1 MVLLWFEQRLRNA
14 AKLLKDLD
22 GPTCPPCIHLEGEEY
37 GASVREILALV
48 GLYDGSEV
56 GSSGGVF
63 GDFLDKLADD
73 RREELALHHDGRAIT
88 VAQVL
93 RVVIARLLTLN
104 SVKATAQEEESEGEA
119 ETNVAGHEEA
129 KLEACSP
136 RQPNADRGAEPLGGL
151 PGGAAG
157 PEDGQLMSFASWVS
171 SADLG
176 AEADEQSLSLAS
188 WEPSADRGAEPLGG
202 LPGGAA
208 GPGIAGDE
216 DGWGP
221 KKPSR
226 EASPVGDSEVLTG
239 TRSVATPDA
248 RSNLGGDNL
257 NSVVQNFLG
266 VTSAIDV
273 DSGQLRDD
281 LNTLRQE
288 LEGLKKVCAT
298 GTSNTILGVLIGRD
312 PDCNIVQDVIAEYSR
327 RVRLILADG
336 MPKYIVEHDVDPDEL
351 WGTWGNWSPSCAE
364 GPGAADDEEENVFT
378 RMLRSI
384 FIAEVISGLNGDL
397 RSLGMKDPDY
407 YLSPSALATFLP
419 PADYSDRY
427 MWFCCKNISCFAS
440 VKDRLD
446 DMRQS
451 SVSGAQEW
459 AERVV
464 GFCVRY
470 YEKTT
475 TSSLFGV
482 FANFPFVLEAC
493 LGGINEADFPPLDV
507 LEEAL
512 QDPLAAGGHA
522 SFFALLV
529 EEPSG
534 FLQKM

>member
-1 MVLLWFEQRLRNA
+1 M
-14 AKLLKDLD
+14 
-22 GPTCPPCIHLEGEEY
+22 
-37 GASVREILALV
+37 
-48 GLYDGSEV
+48 
-56 GSSGGVF
+56 
-63 GDFLDKLADD
+63 
-73 RREELALHHDGRAIT
+73 
-88 VAQVL
+88 
-93 RVVIARLLTLN
+93 
-104 SVKATAQEEESEGEA
+104 
-119 ETNVAGHEEA
+119 
-129 KLEACSP
+129 
-136 RQPNADRGAEPLGGL
+136 
-151 PGGAAG
+151 
-157 PEDGQLMSFASWVS
+157 
-171 SADLG
+171 
-176 AEADEQSLSLAS
+176 
-188 WEPSADRGAEPLGG
+188 
-202 LPGGAA
+202 
-208 GPGIAGDE
+208 
-216 DGWGP
+216 
-221 KKPSR
+221 
-226 EASPVGDSEVLTG
+226 
-239 TRSVATPDA
+239 
-248 RSNLGGDNL
+248 
-257 NSVVQNFLG
+257 VQNFLG

-529 EEPSG
+529 EEPDASDRYQLLGNADALRKSVMNRIDAVATEEGIGRLRIGSG
-534 FLQKM
+534 GAIRVFTKDVVDIFLYALQQPRSSWSYYFISLLNAAIVFCERPQNELEPLIKVAFVQNVPPLLMAYLQMKRDIDPRSVSTLKMALNARLASDLGGAQGDGVRSIFEQLLGGDMHSANPVLFLDYEFCSCFKSFITRSPEIFMANREGLNDEGLYGLFCTLRFLFFGNRAFRFCSAYKLTIRALLFLVQRVWFKILMNCTHY